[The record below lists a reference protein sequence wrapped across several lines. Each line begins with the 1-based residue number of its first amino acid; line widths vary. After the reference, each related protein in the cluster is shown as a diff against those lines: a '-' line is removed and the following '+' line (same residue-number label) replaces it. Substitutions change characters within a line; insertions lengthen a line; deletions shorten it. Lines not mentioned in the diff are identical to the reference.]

1 MLRLVFIAGI
11 RLLMFASCLVHLTRA
26 AELPDSAAR
35 DKARYPASVVS
46 AERLRL
52 PLSGKARQGIAKA
65 RDYSN
70 AGNHQ
75 KAIQELKRV
84 LTEES
89 SAAPYVHGILGFE
102 YLQIGRVDE
111 ATVEL
116 ENAVRLLPHEAIN
129 HSNLALSLYAA
140 RRCQQAE
147 AEVRRALELDPHD
160 ETTKLVFNTI
170 SSRKNCADAA
180 LPDAGSVA
188 P

>member
-1 MLRLVFIAGI
+1 MFVAGI
-11 RLLMFASCLVHLTRA
+11 RLLMFGSCLGMVHLTRA
-26 AELPDSAAR
+26 AEFPDSATR
-35 DKARYPASVVS
+35 DATKERYAASVVS

-52 PLSGKARQGIAKA
+52 PLSGKARQEIEKA

-75 KAIQELKRV
+75 RAIQELKRV
-84 LTEES
+84 LSQQT
-89 SAAPYVHGILGFE
+89 SAAPYVRSMLGFE
-102 YLQIGRVDE
+102 YLQIGRVEE

-116 ENAVRLLPHEAIN
+116 EHAVRLLPHEAIN

-140 RRCQQAE
+140 RRCQRAD

-160 ETTKLVFNTI
+160 ETTKLLFDSI
-170 SSRKNCADAA
+170 SSKKNCPDAA
-180 LPDAGSVA
+180 LSNASPVG